1 MASDLECLIE
11 VRRLRQSISELSACC
26 GVLDGEFGDL
36 FRSFLDNLGEL
47 FRRRASGREDIRVKR
62 KAEQLLRRLQ
72 LFGATE
78 ERSTSSLV
86 EESVAVRF
94 VRRIIED
101 DHPFLKAAEL
111 TPRAQIPPN
120 LTELMAA
127 DLLVLQGLAATDYGG
142 WLGSGV
148 VAPPCNE
155 SESSSEPWDYR
166 PKLESLA
173 LEFLNAADW
182 SSMVQPLADH
192 IRENGRGI
200 FRGAPAFVLQ
210 QQGGRAALEPVA
222 DFAVFPLDW
231 LEGNRQ
237 RIELIDR
244 NTRNLIEGH
253 RAGNTLIWG
262 PRGCGKSSL
271 IRALICK
278 YYTAGL
284 RGIEVNPESYSAL
297 PELLSMV
304 RGRPEKF
311 VGVLDNISLNKRD
324 ASIRYLSRVLEGSL
338 EQVPDN
344 LVFYATSNF
353 KDLVD
358 REGEHMGGLG
368 RMQMDRSDTDGAP
381 RQNGIKPAS
390 FDAQQAERNDELRA
404 LDDRFALKVFIDFPS
419 KSEYE
424 HLVLSYARRAGI
436 DSDPEQL
443 LMEFNVWR
451 MRHGHDLVGGR
462 TARDFVAAHLPEFE
476 RFRSPCEVETAE

>member
-1 MASDLECLIE
+1 MASDLERLVE
-11 VRRLRQSISELSACC
+11 VRRLRLSVAEVSTCC

-36 FRSFLDNLGEL
+36 FRHFLDSLGEL
-47 FRRRASGREDIRVKR
+47 FRRRVDGREEVRLQQ
-62 KAEQLLRRLQ
+62 KAEQLLRQLQ
-72 LFGATE
+72 QWGATE
-78 ERSTSSLV
+78 SSTTSGAL
-86 EESVAVRF
+86 EESVATRF
-94 VRRIIED
+94 IRRIIED

-111 TPRAQIPPN
+111 TPNERIHSS
-120 LTELMAA
+120 LTKLMVA
-127 DLLVLQGLAATDYGG
+127 DLLVLQGLAATNYSD
-142 WLGSGV
+142 WLGSEA
-148 VAPPCNE
+148 VAVACTGN
-155 SESSSEPWDYR
+155 ESSSNPWDYR
-166 PKLESLA
+166 PRLDSLTMK
-173 LEFLNAADW
+173 FLHAADW
-182 SSMVQPLADH
+182 SSMVRPLAVH
-192 IRENGRGI
+192 VRENGRGI

-210 QQGGRAALEPVA
+210 KRGKRVTLDPVA

-231 LEGNRQ
+231 LEGNRP

-244 NTRNLIEGH
+244 NTRNLVEGH

-284 RGIEVNPESYSAL
+284 RGIEVAPENYSAL
-297 PELLSMV
+297 PELLSLV

-311 VGVLDNISLNKRD
+311 VGILDNISLNKRD
-324 ASIRYLSRVLEGSL
+324 ASIRHLSSVLEGSL

-358 REGEHMGGLG
+358 REGEHMAGLG
-368 RMQMDRSDTDGAP
+368 RMQMDPSPTEAVPRDT
-381 RQNGIKPAS
+381 GIRPSS
-390 FDAQQAERNDELRA
+390 FDAQQTERFDELRA

-462 TARDFVAAHLPEFE
+462 TARDFVAAHLPDYA
-476 RFRSPCEVETAE
+476 RLRSPSEKESAE

>member
-1 MASDLECLIE
+1 MASDLERLIE

-26 GVLDGEFGDL
+26 GVLGGEFGDL

-47 FRRRASGREDIRVKR
+47 FRRRASGREDVRLKR
-62 KAEQLLRRLQ
+62 KTEQLLRRLQ
-72 LFGATE
+72 QNGATE
-78 ERSTSSLV
+78 EISISRPP
-86 EESVAVRF
+86 EEPVAARLI
-94 VRRIIED
+94 RRIIED

-111 TPRAQIPPN
+111 TPSAQIHPK

-127 DLLVLQGLAATDYGG
+127 DLSVLQGLAATEYGH
-142 WLGSGV
+142 WLESGAV
-148 VAPPCNE
+148 EAACTGNG
-155 SESSSEPWDYR
+155 SSSGPWDYR
-166 PKLESLA
+166 PKLDSLT

-192 IRENGRGI
+192 VRENGRGI
-200 FRGAPAFVLQ
+200 FRGSPAFVLQ
-210 QQGGRAALEPVA
+210 KRGGRAVLEPVA
-222 DFAVFPLDW
+222 DFAVFPLAW

-244 NTRNLIEGH
+244 NTRNLVEGH
-253 RAGNTLIWG
+253 KAGNTLIWG

-278 YYTAGL
+278 YYTRGL
-284 RGIEVNPESYSAL
+284 RGIEVAPESYSGL
-297 PELLSMV
+297 PELLSLV

-311 VGVLDNISLNKRD
+311 VGVLDNISLNKGD
-324 ASIRYLSRVLEGSL
+324 ASIRYLSSVLEGSL

-358 REGEHMGGLG
+358 REGEHMAGLG
-368 RMQMDRSDTDGAP
+368 RMQMDPSATDGVT
-381 RQNGIKPAS
+381 RDTGIRPSA
-390 FDAQQAERNDELRA
+390 FDAQQTERYDELRA

-476 RFRSPCEVETAE
+476 RFRSPCEKETAE